1 MLAHQVPGLKE
12 PTECEKEDCFI
23 HISGGKGDCRKEGV
37 MYKGTCLTCLQ
48 KGPSSEVNREGEVV
62 MLSAPPV
69 APPPL
74 GKAHTK
80 SKYFGESRFGGY
92 TRGH

>member
-23 HISGGKGDCRKEGV
+23 HILGGKGDCRKEGV
-37 MYKGTCLTCLQ
+37 MYYKGSCLTCIQ

-62 MLSAPPV
+62 MLSA
-69 APPPL
+69 L
-74 GKAHTK
+74 QGSHQEQI
-80 SKYFGESRFGGY
+80 FW
-92 TRGH
+92 